1 MSNPAAA
8 RQASQEKK
16 PPSVRSEPTLL
27 LIHGAWHNAQHWQS
41 VVNSLREL
49 GRRGLAIDLPGHGVN
64 GPAPIDHDAPSTV
77 ALVSVQDAAMAVVEA
92 LRAERV
98 VKPVLVGHSIGGVII
113 TLAAELAPELIGHL
127 VYVSGHAPIG
137 LKSPAAYAQLP
148 EWRTGYGDKLF
159 IGNPA
164 ATGVVRIDPSGDT
177 PYLEALRQAYYNDV
191 AFDDFLPFAR
201 ALTADLP
208 LAFWIGEIAVTKERW
223 GRIPR
228 TYVRCTLDRA
238 LSPAIQSMMIREAD
252 ELTPENRFH
261 VIDLPSSHS
270 PFASMPRKLAQI
282 LADAAVD

>member
-177 PYLEALRQAYYNDV
+177 PYL
-191 AFDDFLPFAR
+191 
-201 ALTADLP
+201 
-208 LAFWIGEIAVTKERW
+208 
-223 GRIPR
+223 
-228 TYVRCTLDRA
+228 
-238 LSPAIQSMMIREAD
+238 
-252 ELTPENRFH
+252 
-261 VIDLPSSHS
+261 
-270 PFASMPRKLAQI
+270 
-282 LADAAVD
+282 